1 MEEQDHIHQ
10 MFGIFL
16 AFAASHEAPQ
26 FIFSG
31 TSPLRGAYEPKQRLQ
46 LALACLLFLITPSAI
61 GQLLSGYSLAP
72 KDLTGPVQSM
82 IATEPIWVVDYHTL
96 VIDYRASGHLN
107 PDAAVLT
114 LRPGSVGPVTPRA
127 TNPENPFVE
136 GGDIIAVRGSDLIL
150 DGEPHTLRVDLRGK
164 AKKAQVDAL
173 RVVLPA
179 GARLKIASLHF
190 LADPGLLPCATSTPP
205 GMPAKSRPLLVHGP
219 LSCDGA
225 PATSLRGRES
235 ISIDAGGK
243 QGTTLY
249 VDLLAFAYL
258 PGFKS
263 YDASEPPRSGVINDP
278 SLVIATLRYADQPS
292 VREEQFPVL
301 VSQHRHELLNQKR
314 SLYALRLDPSRRLL
328 SVELTDRSSHVQLVV
343 FRAAI
348 SGHAESSSDEET
360 PVPSGAMSAKCDP
373 TAALGDSE
381 WFHLTDGAGKRAG
394 TLRAVLHKTP
404 SPHGLAL
411 SLEVT
416 NNSNQEADVT
426 LAFPSLTIH
435 VSSDSKD
442 VSYLFP
448 QAVATISS
456 KDASLSAE
464 YGPKF
469 LLQFTDVFGPRAG
482 CGVAVIVED
491 TSGQGKTFVLKK
503 ERDSVTDQTEYHIHL
518 AAHQTYS
525 APPATVVLHNG
536 DWRSGFRA
544 YQRWL
549 SSWYDQRTPQPA
561 WLQRSFYMR
570 RDYPIGGS
578 GLLFDEAHNRYTFSR
593 LLQDGRSFGGI
604 DFVDISGWSLS
615 EAKGRVG
622 DYPIELGGPADLR
635 ANIEQAKREHVP
647 TGLYF
652 EGYLVDKNSDVG
664 HQRGAQWQLIDK
676 DGKGKW
682 WPHSPE
688 MFFCPHVL
696 PWETYLSDRVAKVAK
711 QTGAQAVY
719 LDEFG
724 CSNWQCYAADHG
736 HPVGANMIG
745 GQIGMAKRVRKAL
758 DEEGMRQTILY
769 TECPQVDIA
778 APYVD
783 GSFTY
788 ALPSS
793 VPAAYGAKLNLWR
806 FAFPHVRLWDMLSS
820 GVEPHILSA
829 EDFRF
834 SFWHGDG
841 IWLKG
846 RSDTWYGQDILDFLR
861 WAHPLLLKHA
871 AAFGGEAE
879 PLIDSPDPHILIN
892 QFRGGGEVVYT
903 LFNNTY
909 ETRRLAFRGKT
920 ITLPPRG
927 VDLVA
932 EPSKSPSPIR
942 AHL

>member
-1 MEEQDHIHQ
+1 M
-10 MFGIFL
+10 
-16 AFAASHEAPQ
+16 
-26 FIFSG
+26 
-31 TSPLRGAYEPKQRLQ
+31 K
-46 LALACLLFLITPSAI
+46 
-61 GQLLSGYSLAP
+61 
-72 KDLTGPVQSM
+72 
-82 IATEPIWVVDYHTL
+82 
-96 VIDYRASGHLN
+96 

-127 TNPENPFVE
+127 TNPENPFV
-136 GGDIIAVRGSDLIL
+136 GGGEIVAVRGNDLIF
-150 DGEPHTLRVDLRGK
+150 DGEPHRLRVDLRGK
-164 AKKAQVDAL
+164 VKKPQVDAL
-173 RVVLPA
+173 RLVLPA
-179 GARLKIASLHF
+179 GARLKITSLHF
-190 LADPGLLPCATSTPP
+190 VADPGLLPCAASPP
-205 GMPAKSRPLLVHGP
+205 PEMPANSRPLRVHGP

-235 ISIDAGGK
+235 IFIEAAGK
-243 QGTTLY
+243 RGTTLY

-258 PGFKS
+258 PGFLG
-263 YDASEPPRSGVINDP
+263 YDASAPPRSAAIRDP
-278 SLVIATLRYADQPS
+278 SLVIATLRYADRPS
-292 VREEQFPVL
+292 VKEEQFPVL

-314 SLYALRLDPSRRLL
+314 SLYALRLDPSRRLF
-328 SVELTDRSSHVQLVV
+328 SVELADRSSHAQLVV
-343 FRAAI
+343 FRAAV
-348 SGHAESSSDEET
+348 SGQAEPSSDEET
-360 PVPSGAMSAKCDP
+360 PVPSIAMSAQCEAS
-373 TAALGDSE
+373 AALGDSE
-381 WFHLTDGAGKRAG
+381 WFHLADSAGKRVE
-394 TLRAVLHKTP
+394 TLQAVLHKTP
-404 SPHGLAL
+404 SPLGLAL
-411 SLEVT
+411 SLEMT
-416 NNSNQEADVT
+416 NASNQEAEVT

-435 VSSDSKD
+435 VSSDSQD

-456 KDASLSAE
+456 RDASLSAD

-469 LLQFTDVFGPRAG
+469 LLQFTDVFTPRAG
-482 CGVAVIVED
+482 CGAAVIVED
-491 TSGQGKTFVLKK
+491 TSGLAKTFVLKK
-503 ERDSVTDQTEYHIHL
+503 EGASVTDRTEYHIHL

-536 DWRSGFRA
+536 DWRSGFHA

-549 SSWYDQRTPQPA
+549 SSGYDPRTPQPA
-561 WLQRSFYMR
+561 WLQRAFYMR
-570 RDYPIGGS
+570 RDYPTGGS
-578 GLLFDEAHNRYTFSR
+578 GLLFDETTNRYTFGR
-593 LLQDGRSFGGI
+593 LLQDGQSFGGI
-604 DFVDISGWSLS
+604 DFIDISGWALS

-622 DYPIELGGPADLR
+622 DYPIQLGGPADLR
-635 ANIEQAKREHVP
+635 ANIQQAKRAHVA

-652 EGYLVDKNSDVG
+652 EGYLVDENSDVG
-664 HQRGAQWQLIDK
+664 HQHGAQWQLIEK

-682 WPHSPE
+682 WPNSPE
-688 MFFCPHVL
+688 MFLCPHVL
-696 PWETYLSDRVAKVAK
+696 DWQTYLSDRVASVAK

-724 CSNWQCYAADHG
+724 CSNWQCYAAGHG
-736 HPVGANMIG
+736 HPAGANMIG
-745 GQIGMAKRVRKAL
+745 GQIEMAKWVRKAL
-758 DEEGMRQTILY
+758 DGAGLRQTIVY

-806 FAFPHVRLWDMLSS
+806 FAFPRVRLWDMLSS

-841 IWLKG
+841 VWLKG
-846 RSDTWYGQDILDFLR
+846 RSDSWYGQDILDFLR

-879 PLIDSPDPHILIN
+879 PLIDSSDPHVLIN

-903 LFNNTY
+903 LFNNSY
-909 ETRRLAFRGKT
+909 ETRRLKFRGRA
-920 ITLPPRG
+920 ITLAPRG

-932 EPSKSPSPIR
+932 EGSG
-942 AHL
+942 

>member
-1 MEEQDHIHQ
+1 VKATRPH
-10 MFGIFL
+10 
-16 AFAASHEAPQ
+16 S
-26 FIFSG
+26 
-31 TSPLRGAYEPKQRLQ
+31 AYKQKLRLQ
-46 LALACLLFLITPSAI
+46 LALACLPLLITAMAT
-61 GQLLSGYSLAP
+61 GQLLSGYSLPA
-72 KDLTGPVQSM
+72 KELVGPVQSL
-82 IATEPIWVVDYHTL
+82 ITTDPIWVVDYHTL
-96 VIDYRASGHLN
+96 VIDYRASGHLS

-127 TNPENPFVE
+127 TNPENPFVQ
-136 GGDIIAVRGSDLIL
+136 GGDIIAVRASDLIL
-150 DGEPHTLRVDLRGK
+150 DGKPHRLSVDLRGK
-164 AKKAQVDAL
+164 VKKPQVDAL
-173 RVVLPA
+173 RLVLPA
-179 GARLKIASLHF
+179 GARLKITSLHF
-190 LADPGLLPCATSTPP
+190 LADPELLPCAASTPP
-205 GMPAKSRPLLVHGP
+205 EMPAKGSPLFVHGP
-219 LSCDGA
+219 LSCNGA

-235 ISIDAGGK
+235 ISIDAAGK

-249 VDLLAFAYL
+249 LDLLAFAYL
-258 PGFKS
+258 PGFIS
-263 YDASEPPRSGVINDP
+263 YDASAPPRSAAINDP
-278 SLVIATLRYADQPS
+278 SLVVATVRYADRPTVS
-292 VREEQFPVL
+292 EEQFPLL
-301 VSQHRHELLNQKR
+301 VPQHRHELLNQKR
-314 SLYALRLDPSRRLL
+314 SLYALRLDPTRRLL
-328 SVELTDRSSHVQLVV
+328 SVELTDRSAHAQLVL

-348 SGHAESSSDEET
+348 SDQAEIGTDEDA
-360 PVPSGAMSAKCDP
+360 PVLSAAMSANCEP
-373 TAALGDSE
+373 TATLSDSE
-381 WFHLTDGAGKRAG
+381 WFHLADSAGKPVD
-394 TLRAVLHKTP
+394 TLQAMLHKTP

-416 NNSNQEADVT
+416 NNSNQDADVT
-426 LAFPSLTIH
+426 LTFPSLTIH
-435 VSSDSKD
+435 VSNDPQD
-442 VSYLFP
+442 VTYLFP

-456 KDASLSAE
+456 NDATLSAD

-469 LLQFTDVFGPRAG
+469 LLQFTDVFAPRAG
-482 CGVAVIVED
+482 CGAAVIVED
-491 TSGQGKTFVLKK
+491 ASGSAKTFALSKQNA
-503 ERDSVTDQTEYHIHL
+503 SVTDRTEYRIHL

-536 DWRSGFRA
+536 DWRAGFHA
-544 YQRWL
+544 YQHWL
-549 SSWYDQRTPQPA
+549 TSWDAQRAPQPA

-578 GLLFDEAHNRYTFSR
+578 GLLFDETKNRYTFDR

-604 DFVDISGWSLS
+604 DFIDISGWALS

-652 EGYLVDKNSDVG
+652 EGYLVDTNSDVG
-664 HQRGAQWQLIDK
+664 HEHGAQWQLVEK
-676 DGKGKW
+676 DGKGKA
-682 WPHSPE
+682 WPNSPE
-688 MFFCPHVL
+688 IFLCPHVSA
-696 PWETYLSDRVAKVAK
+696 WQAYLTDRVASVAK

-724 CSNWQCYAADHG
+724 CDNWQCYATDHG
-736 HPVGANMIG
+736 HAPGANMIG
-745 GQIGMAKRVRKAL
+745 GQIAMAKQLRKTL
-758 DEEGMRQTILY
+758 DEEGLKQTILY

-806 FAFPHVRLWDMLSS
+806 FAFPHARLWDMLSS

-841 IWLKG
+841 VWLKG

-871 AAFGGEAE
+871 AAFAGEAE

-909 ETRRLAFRGKT
+909 ETRRLTFRDST
-920 ITLPPRG
+920 ITLAPRG

-932 EPSKSPSPIR
+932 EPRKSPI
-942 AHL
+942 AHH

>member
-1 MEEQDHIHQ
+1 VKATPPHS
-10 MFGIFL
+10 
-16 AFAASHEAPQ
+16 AF
-26 FIFSG
+26 
-31 TSPLRGAYEPKQRLQ
+31 KQKLRLQ
-46 LALACLLFLITPSAI
+46 LALACLPFLIAATAT
-61 GQLLSGYSLAP
+61 GQLLSGYSLPA
-72 KDLTGPVQSM
+72 KELIGPVNSLL
-82 IATEPIWVVDYHTL
+82 ATDPIWVVDYHTL
-96 VIDYRASGHLN
+96 IIDYRASGHLG

-136 GGDIIAVRGSDLIL
+136 GGDVIAVRASDLIL
-150 DGEPHTLRVDLRGK
+150 DGKPHRLSVDLRGK
-164 AKKAQVDAL
+164 IKKPQVDAL
-173 RVVLPA
+173 RLVLPA
-179 GARLKIASLHF
+179 GARLNITSLRF
-190 LADPGLLPCATSTPP
+190 LADPELLPCATSIPP
-205 GMPAKSRPLLVHGP
+205 QMPAKSSPLQLHGP

-235 ISIDAGGK
+235 ISIHAAEK
-243 QGTTLY
+243 QGATLY
-249 VDLLAFAYL
+249 LDLLAFAYL
-258 PGFKS
+258 PGFIS
-263 YDASEPPRSGVINDP
+263 YDASAPPRSGAISDP
-278 SLVIATLRYADQPS
+278 SLIVATLRYADQPS
-292 VREEQFPVL
+292 ASEEQFPLL

-314 SLYALRLDPSRRLL
+314 SLYALRLDPTRRLL
-328 SVELTDRSSHVQLVV
+328 SVELTDRSAHAQLVV

-348 SGHAESSSDEET
+348 SDQVEVSTDEET
-360 PVPSGAMSAKCDP
+360 PVPSAAMSAKCKA
-373 TAALGDSE
+373 TAALGNSD
-381 WFHLTDGAGKRAG
+381 WFHLADSAGKHVD
-394 TLRAVLHKTP
+394 TMQAVLHKTP
-404 SPHGLAL
+404 SPDGLAL
-411 SLEVT
+411 SLAVT
-416 NNSNQEADVT
+416 NTSDQDADIT
-426 LAFPSLTIH
+426 LDFPSLTIQ
-435 VSSDSKD
+435 VSSDPQD

-448 QAVATISS
+448 QGIATISN
-456 KDASLSAE
+456 KDATFSAD
-464 YGPKF
+464 YGSKF
-469 LLQFTDVFGPRAG
+469 LLQFIDVFASRAG
-482 CGVAVIVED
+482 CGAAVIVED
-491 TSGQGKTFVLKK
+491 TSGQAKTFTLTKQK
-503 ERDSVTDQTEYHIHL
+503 DSVTNRTEYHIHL

-525 APPATVVLHNG
+525 APPVTVVLHNG

-549 SSWYDQRTPQPA
+549 TSWHDQPSPQPA

-578 GLLFDEAHNRYTFSR
+578 GLLFDETKNRYTFDR

-604 DFVDISGWSLS
+604 DFIDISGWALS

-622 DYPIELGGPADLR
+622 DYPIELGGPQDLR

-652 EGYLVDKNSDVG
+652 EGYLVDTNSDIG
-664 HQRGAQWQLIDK
+664 REHGAQWQLIEE
-676 DGKGKW
+676 DGKGKV

-688 MFFCPHVL
+688 IFLCPHVSA
-696 PWETYLSDRVAKVAK
+696 WETYLTDRVASVAK

-724 CSNWQCYAADHG
+724 CDNWQCSATDHG
-736 HPVGANMIG
+736 HRPGANMIG
-745 GQIGMAKRVRKAL
+745 GQIGMAKRLRKVL
-758 DEEGMRQTILY
+758 DEEGLKQTILY

-793 VPAAYGAKLNLWR
+793 VAAAYGAKLNLWR

-841 IWLKG
+841 VWLKG
-846 RSDTWYGQDILDFLR
+846 RSDTWYGEDILDFLR

-871 AAFGGEAE
+871 AAFSGEAE

-903 LFNNTY
+903 LFNNSY
-909 ETRRLAFRGKT
+909 ETRRLTFHGRT
-920 ITLPPRG
+920 IALPPRG

-932 EPSKSPSPIR
+932 EPGNST
-942 AHL
+942 L

>member
-1 MEEQDHIHQ
+1 MTRLPDQRVKTTPPHSTHKRK
-10 MFGIFL
+10 L
-16 AFAASHEAPQ
+16 
-26 FIFSG
+26 
-31 TSPLRGAYEPKQRLQ
+31 RLQ
-46 LALACLLFLITPSAI
+46 FALAYLPFLIAATAI
-61 GQLLSGYSLAP
+61 GQLLSGYSLPP
-72 KDLTGPVQSM
+72 KVLTGPVQSL
-82 IATEPIWVVDYHTL
+82 IATDPIWVADYHTL

-107 PDAAVLT
+107 PDTAVLT

-136 GGDIIAVRGSDLIL
+136 GGDIIAVRASDLIV
-150 DGEPHTLRVDLRGK
+150 DGEPHRLSVDLRGK
-164 AKKAQVDAL
+164 IKKPQVDAL
-173 RVVLPA
+173 RLVLPA
-179 GARLKIASLHF
+179 GARLNITSLHF
-190 LADPGLLPCATSTPP
+190 LADPELLPCATSTPP
-205 GMPAKSRPLLVHGP
+205 EMPAKSSPLLVHGP

-235 ISIDAGGK
+235 ISIDTAGK
-243 QGTTLY
+243 QGATLY
-249 VDLLAFAYL
+249 LDLLAFAYL
-258 PGFKS
+258 PGFIS
-263 YDASEPPRSGVINDP
+263 YDASAPPHSAAISDP
-278 SLVIATLRYADQPS
+278 SLVIATLRYAGQPS
-292 VREEQFPVL
+292 ASEEQFPML
-301 VSQHRHELLNQKR
+301 VSQHRHELLNQTR
-314 SLYALRLDPSRRLL
+314 SLYALRLDPTRRLL
-328 SVELTDRSSHVQLVV
+328 SVQLTDRSAHAQLVV

-348 SGHAESSSDEET
+348 SGQAETSTDEET
-360 PVPSGAMSAKCDP
+360 PVPSAAMSAKCEV
-373 TAALGDSE
+373 AANLGNSE
-381 WFHLTDGAGKRAG
+381 WFHLSDNAGKPVD
-394 TLRAVLHKTP
+394 TLHAALHKAP
-404 SPHGLAL
+404 SPHGLDL

-416 NNSNQEADVT
+416 NTSDQDADVM

-435 VSSDSKD
+435 VSSDPQD

-448 QAVATISS
+448 QPAATIASQ
-456 KDASLSAE
+456 DQSLSAD

-469 LLQFTDVFGPRAG
+469 LLQFTDVFAPRAG
-482 CGVAVIVED
+482 CGAAVIIED
-491 TSGQGKTFVLKK
+491 TSGQAKNFVLKK
-503 ERDSVTDQTEYHIHL
+503 ETDSVTDRTEYHIHL

-525 APPATVVLHNG
+525 PPPVTVVLHDG
-536 DWRSGFRA
+536 DWRSGFHA

-549 SSWYDQRTPQPA
+549 SSWHDRGTPQPA
-561 WLQRSFYMR
+561 WLQRSFYVR

-578 GLLFDEAHNRYTFSR
+578 GLLFDATKNRYTFDR

-604 DFVDISGWSLS
+604 DFIDISGWALS

-635 ANIEQAKREHVP
+635 ANIEQARREHVP

-652 EGYLVDKNSDVG
+652 EGYLVDTNSDVG
-664 HQRGAQWQLIDK
+664 REHGAQWQLIEK
-676 DGKGKW
+676 NGEGKV
-682 WPHSPE
+682 WPNSPE
-688 MFFCPHVL
+688 IFLCPHVAA
-696 PWETYLSDRVAKVAK
+696 WQTYLTDRVASVAK
-711 QTGAQAVY
+711 LTGAQAVY

-724 CSNWQCYAADHG
+724 CDNWQCYATGHG
-736 HPVGANMIG
+736 HPAGANMID
-745 GQIGMAKRVRKAL
+745 GQIAMARQLRKAL
-758 DEEGMRQTILY
+758 DEDGLKQTILY

-841 IWLKG
+841 VWLKG
-846 RSDTWYGQDILDFLR
+846 RSDTWYGEDILGFLR

-871 AAFGGEAE
+871 AAFSGEAE

-892 QFRGGGEVVYT
+892 QFRGGSEVVYT
-903 LFNNTY
+903 LFNNSY
-909 ETRRLAFRGKT
+909 ETRRLTFHGRT
-920 ITLPPRG
+920 IALPPRG

-932 EPSKSPSPIR
+932 EPGKST
-942 AHL
+942 L

>member
-1 MEEQDHIHQ
+1 VKTTPPDSAYKRE
-10 MFGIFL
+10 
-16 AFAASHEAPQ
+16 
-26 FIFSG
+26 
-31 TSPLRGAYEPKQRLQ
+31 LRLKF
-46 LALACLLFLITPSAI
+46 ALACLPFLITATAI
-61 GQLLSGYSLAP
+61 GQLLSGYSLPP
-72 KDLTGPVQSM
+72 KDLIGPVQSL
-82 IATEPIWVVDYHTL
+82 IATDPIWVVDYHTL
-96 VIDYRASGHLN
+96 AIDYRASGHLN
-107 PDAAVLT
+107 PAAAVLT

-136 GGDIIAVRGSDLIL
+136 GGDIIAVRASDLIF
-150 DGEPHTLRVDLRGK
+150 DGELHRLSVDLRGK
-164 AKKAQVDAL
+164 AKKPQVDAL
-173 RVVLPA
+173 RLALPA
-179 GARLKIASLHF
+179 GARLKITSLHF

-205 GMPAKSRPLLVHGP
+205 EMPVKSSPLSVHGP

-235 ISIDAGGK
+235 IFVDAAGK
-243 QGTTLY
+243 HGTTLY
-249 VDLLAFAYL
+249 LDLLAFAYL
-258 PGFKS
+258 PGFIS
-263 YDASEPPRSGVINDP
+263 YDASAPPRSAAINDP
-278 SLVIATLRYADQPS
+278 SLVIATLRYAGQPS
-292 VREEQFPVL
+292 ASEEQFPVL

-328 SVELTDRSSHVQLVV
+328 SVVLTDRSPHAQLVV

-348 SGHAESSSDEET
+348 SDQAEASSDEAT
-360 PVPSGAMSAKCDP
+360 PVPSVAMSAKCEA
-373 TAALGDSE
+373 TATLGNSE
-381 WFHLTDGAGKRAG
+381 WFHLSDSAGKQVEA
-394 TLRAVLHKTP
+394 LQAVLHKAP
-404 SPHGLAL
+404 SPQGLAL

-416 NNSNQEADVT
+416 NASNQDADVT

-435 VSSDSKD
+435 VASDSQD
-442 VSYLFP
+442 ISYLFP
-448 QAVATISS
+448 QAVATISA
-456 KDASLSAE
+456 KDATLSAD

-469 LLQFTDVFGPRAG
+469 LLQFTDIFAPRTG
-482 CGVAVIVED
+482 CGAAVIVED
-491 TSGQGKTFVLKK
+491 TSGQAKTFVLKK
-503 ERDSVTDQTEYHIHL
+503 ERDSVTDRAEYHIHL
-518 AAHQTYS
+518 AAHETYS
-525 APPATVVLHNG
+525 APPATVVFHNG
-536 DWRSGFRA
+536 DWRSGFHA

-549 SSWYDQRTPQPA
+549 TSWHDQGAPQPA
-561 WLQRSFYMR
+561 WLERSFYMR

-578 GLLFDEAHNRYTFSR
+578 GLLFDELKNRYTFDR
-593 LLQDGRSFGGI
+593 LLQDGRTFGGI
-604 DFVDISGWSLS
+604 DFIDISGWALS

-635 ANIEQAKREHVP
+635 ANIQQARREHVP

-664 HQRGAQWQLIDK
+664 RDHGAQWQLIEK
-676 DGKGKW
+676 DGNGKV

-688 MFFCPHVL
+688 IFLCPHVSA
-696 PWETYLSDRVAKVAK
+696 WQSYLTDRVASVAK
-711 QTGAQAVY
+711 QTGARAVY

-724 CSNWQCYAADHG
+724 CDNWQCYATDHG
-736 HPVGANMIG
+736 HPAGANMIG
-745 GQIGMAKRVRKAL
+745 GQIGMAKQLREAL
-758 DEEGMRQTILY
+758 DEEGLKQTILY

-841 IWLKG
+841 VWLKG
-846 RSDTWYGQDILDFLR
+846 RSDTWYGKDILDFLR

-871 AAFGGEAE
+871 AAFAGDAE

-892 QFRGGGEVVYT
+892 QFRGGGEIVYT

-909 ETRRLAFRGKT
+909 ETRRVTFHGRT
-920 ITLPPRG
+920 ITLAPRG

-932 EPSKSPSPIR
+932 EPRHPSR
-942 AHL
+942 SNW

>member
-1 MEEQDHIHQ
+1 MK
-10 MFGIFL
+10 
-16 AFAASHEAPQ
+16 
-26 FIFSG
+26 
-31 TSPLRGAYEPKQRLQ
+31 TTPLPSAHRILLRLH
-46 LALACLLFLITPSAI
+46 LVLACFPFLITAPAI
-61 GQLLSGYSLAP
+61 GQLLSGYSLPP
-72 KDLTGPVQSM
+72 KVLTGPVQSL
-82 IATEPIWVVDYHTL
+82 IATDPIWVADYHTL

-107 PDAAVLT
+107 PAVAVLT

-136 GGDIIAVRGSDLIL
+136 GGDIIAVRASDLIF
-150 DGEPHTLRVDLRGK
+150 DGEPHRLSVDLRSK
-164 AKKAQVDAL
+164 IKKPQVDAL
-173 RVVLPA
+173 RLVVPA
-179 GARLKIASLHF
+179 GARLNITSMHF
-190 LADPGLLPCATSTPP
+190 LADRELLPCATSTPP
-205 GMPAKSRPLLVHGP
+205 PMPVKSTPLSVHGP
-219 LSCDGA
+219 LTCDGA

-235 ISIDAGGK
+235 ISIDAAGK
-243 QGTTLY
+243 QGATLY
-249 VDLLAFAYL
+249 LDLLAFAYL
-258 PGFKS
+258 PGFIS
-263 YDASEPPRSGVINDP
+263 YDASAPPRSAAISDP
-278 SLVIATLRYADQPS
+278 SLVIATLRYAGQPS
-292 VREEQFPVL
+292 ASEEQFPLL

-314 SLYALRLDPSRRLL
+314 SLYALRLDPTRRLL
-328 SVELTDRSSHVQLVV
+328 SVELTDRSAHAQLVV

-348 SGHAESSSDEET
+348 SDQVETSTDEET
-360 PVPSGAMSAKCDP
+360 PIPSTAMKAQCET
-373 TAALGDSE
+373 TATLGDSE
-381 WFHLTDGAGKRAG
+381 WFHLADSTGKRVDN
-394 TLRAVLHKTP
+394 LKAVLHKTP
-404 SPHGLAL
+404 SPHGLDL

-416 NNSNQEADVT
+416 NTSDQDADVT

-435 VSSDSKD
+435 VSSNSQD

-448 QAVATISS
+448 QGVATISS
-456 KDASLSAE
+456 DDATLSAE

-469 LLQFTDVFGPRAG
+469 LLQFTDVFAPRAG
-482 CGVAVIVED
+482 CGAAVIIED
-491 TSGQGKTFVLKK
+491 TSGLAKTFVLKK
-503 ERDSVTDQTEYHIHL
+503 EMDSVTDRTEYHIHL

-525 APPATVVLHNG
+525 APPAAVVLHNG
-536 DWRSGFRA
+536 DWRPGFHA

-549 SSWYDQRTPQPA
+549 SSWQNQNAPQPE

-578 GLLFDEAHNRYTFSR
+578 GLLFDEANNRYTFNR

-604 DFVDISGWSLS
+604 DFIDISGWALS

-652 EGYLVDKNSDVG
+652 EGYLVDTNSDVG
-664 HQRGAQWQLIDK
+664 REHGAQWQLIEK
-676 DGKGKW
+676 NGKGKV
-682 WPHSPE
+682 WPNSPE
-688 MFFCPHVL
+688 IFLCPHVSA
-696 PWETYLSDRVAKVAK
+696 WQTYLTDRVASVAK

-724 CSNWQCYAADHG
+724 CDNWQCYAAGHG
-736 HPVGANMIG
+736 HPAGANMFG
-745 GQIGMAKRVRKAL
+745 GQIGMAKRLRKVL
-758 DEEGMRQTILY
+758 DEEGLKQTILY

-793 VPAAYGAKLNLWR
+793 VPGAYGAKLNLWR

-820 GVEPHILSA
+820 GVEPHILSP

-841 IWLKG
+841 VWLKG
-846 RSDTWYGQDILDFLR
+846 RSDTWYGQDVLDFLR

-871 AAFGGEAE
+871 AAFAGEAE

-903 LFNNTY
+903 LFNNSY
-909 ETRRLAFRGKT
+909 ETRRVTFRDRT
-920 ITLPPRG
+920 VTLPPRG
-927 VDLVA
+927 VDLIA
-932 EPSKSPSPIR
+932 DFTRGTER
-942 AHL
+942 AP

>member
-1 MEEQDHIHQ
+1 M
-10 MFGIFL
+10 
-16 AFAASHEAPQ
+16 
-26 FIFSG
+26 
-31 TSPLRGAYEPKQRLQ
+31 
-46 LALACLLFLITPSAI
+46 
-61 GQLLSGYSLAP
+61 GQLLSGYSLPA
-72 KDLTGPVQSM
+72 KELIGPVQSL
-82 IATEPIWVVDYHTL
+82 IATDPIWVADYHTL
-96 VIDYRASGHLN
+96 VIDYRASGHLH

-136 GGDIIAVRGSDLIL
+136 GGDVIAVRGSDLVF
-150 DGEPHTLRVDLRGK
+150 DGEPHRLSIELRGK
-164 AKKAQVDAL
+164 IKKPQVDAL
-173 RVVLPA
+173 RLVLPA
-179 GARLKIASLHF
+179 GARLKITSLHF

-205 GMPAKSRPLLVHGP
+205 EMPAKSTPLLVHGP

-225 PATSLRGRES
+225 AATSLRGRES
-235 ISIDAGGK
+235 ISIDSAGK

-249 VDLLAFAYL
+249 LDLLAFAYL
-258 PGFKS
+258 PGFIG
-263 YDASEPPRSGVINDP
+263 YDASAPPRSAPITDP

-292 VREEQFPVL
+292 VGEEQFPVL
-301 VSQHRHELLNQKR
+301 VSQHRHQLLNQKR
-314 SLYALRLDPSRRLL
+314 ALYALQLDPSRRLL
-328 SVELTDRSSHVQLVV
+328 SVELTDRSAHAQLVV

-348 SGHAESSSDEET
+348 SDQAETSSDEEA
-360 PVPSGAMSAKCDP
+360 PVPSVAMSAKCEA
-373 TAALGDSE
+373 TATLRDSE
-381 WFHLTDGAGKRAG
+381 WFHLADSVGKPID
-394 TLRAVLHKTP
+394 TLQAVLHKTP

-416 NNSNQEADVT
+416 NTSNQDAEVT
-426 LAFPSLTIH
+426 LTFPSLTIH
-435 VSSDSKD
+435 VSSDSQD

-456 KDASLSAE
+456 QQQSLSAD

-469 LLQFTDVFGPRAG
+469 LLQFTDVFAPRSG
-482 CGVAVIVED
+482 CGAAVIVED
-491 TSGQGKTFVLKK
+491 TSGQAKTFALTKQS
-503 ERDSVTDQTEYHIHL
+503 DSVTDRTEYHIHI

-525 APPATVVLHNG
+525 APPATVVFHNG
-536 DWRSGFRA
+536 DWRSGFKA

-549 SSWYDQRTPQPA
+549 SSWQDQNTPQPA

-578 GLLFDEAHNRYTFSR
+578 GLLFDEAKNRYTFDR
-593 LLQDGRSFGGI
+593 LLQDGQSFGGI
-604 DFVDISGWSLS
+604 DFIDISGWALS

-635 ANIEQAKREHVP
+635 ANIEQAKRAHVP

-652 EGYLVDKNSDVG
+652 EGYLVDTNSDVG
-664 HQRGAQWQLIDK
+664 REHGAQWQLIEK
-676 DGKGKW
+676 DGMGKS

-688 MFFCPHVL
+688 IFLCPHVSA
-696 PWETYLSDRVAKVAK
+696 WQTYLTDRVARVAK

-724 CSNWQCYAADHG
+724 CGNWQCYAADHG
-736 HPVGANMIG
+736 HPAGANMIG
-745 GQIGMAKRVRKAL
+745 GQIGMAKRLRKTL
-758 DEEGMRQTILY
+758 DEEGLRQTILY

-778 APYVD
+778 ASYVD

-793 VPAAYGAKLNLWR
+793 IPAAYGAKLNLWR

-841 IWLKG
+841 VWLKG

-871 AAFGGEAE
+871 AAFAGEAD

-892 QFRGGGEVVYT
+892 QFRGGGEIVDT

-909 ETRRLAFRGKT
+909 ETRRLTFRGRT

-932 EPSKSPSPIR
+932 ESDKSTP
-942 AHL
+942 

>member
-1 MEEQDHIHQ
+1 MKANPPHS
-10 MFGIFL
+10 
-16 AFAASHEAPQ
+16 AYRRK
-26 FIFSG
+26 
-31 TSPLRGAYEPKQRLQ
+31 LRLHF
-46 LALACLLFLITPSAI
+46 ALACLPFLIAATAI
-61 GQLLSGYSLAP
+61 GQLLSGYSLPP
-72 KDLTGPVQSM
+72 KVLTGPVQSL
-82 IATEPIWVVDYHTL
+82 IATDPIWVADYHTL

-136 GGDIIAVRGSDLIL
+136 GGDIIAVRASDLIF
-150 DGEPHTLRVDLRGK
+150 DGEPHRLSVDLRGK
-164 AKKAQVDAL
+164 IKKPQVDAL
-173 RVVLPA
+173 RLVLPA
-179 GARLKIASLHF
+179 GARLKIVSMHF
-190 LADPGLLPCATSTPP
+190 LADQELLPCATSTPP
-205 GMPAKSRPLLVHGP
+205 EMPAKSSPLLVHGL

-235 ISIDAGGK
+235 ISIDTAGK
-243 QGTTLY
+243 QGATLY
-249 VDLLAFAYL
+249 LDLLAFAYL
-258 PGFKS
+258 PGFIS
-263 YDASEPPRSGVINDP
+263 YDASAPPRSAAISDP
-278 SLVIATLRYADQPS
+278 SLVIAALRYADHPS
-292 VREEQFPVL
+292 VRDEQFPVL

-314 SLYALRLDPSRRLL
+314 SLYALRLDPTRRLL
-328 SVELTDRSSHVQLVV
+328 SVELTDRSAHAQLVV

-348 SGHAESSSDEET
+348 SDQAETSLDEET
-360 PVPSGAMSAKCDP
+360 PVPSAAVSPKCEA

-381 WFHLTDGAGKRAG
+381 WFRLADSVGKPVD
-394 TLRAVLHKTP
+394 TLQAVLHKTP
-404 SPHGLAL
+404 SPDGLAL
-411 SLEVT
+411 SLAVT
-416 NNSNQEADVT
+416 NTSDQDADFT
-426 LAFPSLTIH
+426 LDFPSLKIH
-435 VSSDSKD
+435 VSSDSQD

-448 QAVATISS
+448 QGVATISS
-456 KDASLSAE
+456 DDATLSAE

-469 LLQFTDVFGPRAG
+469 LLQFTDVFAPRAG
-482 CGVAVIVED
+482 CGAAVIIED
-491 TSGQGKTFVLKK
+491 TSGQAKTFVLKK
-503 ERDSVTDQTEYHIHL
+503 ERDSVTDRTEYHIHL
-518 AAHQTYS
+518 SAHQTYS
-525 APPATVVLHNG
+525 ASPATVVLHNG
-536 DWRSGFRA
+536 DWRSGFHA

-549 SSWYDQRTPQPA
+549 SSWQDQSTPQPA

-578 GLLFDEAHNRYTFSR
+578 GLLFDETKNRYTFDR

-604 DFVDISGWSLS
+604 DFIDISGWALS

-652 EGYLVDKNSDVG
+652 EGYLVDTNSDVG
-664 HQRGAQWQLIDK
+664 REHGAQWQLIEK
-676 DGKGKW
+676 NGKGKV
-682 WPHSPE
+682 WPNSPE
-688 MFFCPHVL
+688 IFLCPHVSA
-696 PWETYLSDRVAKVAK
+696 WQTYLTHRVASVAK
-711 QTGAQAVY
+711 QTGVQAVY

-724 CSNWQCYAADHG
+724 CDNWQCYATGHG
-736 HPVGANMIG
+736 HPPGANMIG
-745 GQIGMAKRVRKAL
+745 GQIAMAKQLRKAL
-758 DEEGMRQTILY
+758 DEDGLTQTVLY

-841 IWLKG
+841 VWLKG
-846 RSDTWYGQDILDFLR
+846 RSDSWYGQDILDFLR
-861 WAHPLLLKHA
+861 WAHPQLLKHA
-871 AAFGGEAE
+871 AAFAGEGE
-879 PLIDSPDPHILIN
+879 PLIDSPDSHILIN

-903 LFNNTY
+903 LFNNSY
-909 ETRRLAFRGKT
+909 ETRRLTFHGRTK
-920 ITLPPRG
+920 TLPPRE

-932 EPSKSPSPIR
+932 EPAKSQFTAENSR
-942 AHL
+942 H

>member
-1 MEEQDHIHQ
+1 M
-10 MFGIFL
+10 
-16 AFAASHEAPQ
+16 
-26 FIFSG
+26 
-31 TSPLRGAYEPKQRLQ
+31 
-46 LALACLLFLITPSAI
+46 
-61 GQLLSGYSLAP
+61 LSGYSLPP
-72 KDLTGPVQSM
+72 KELTGPVQSV
-82 IATEPIWVVDYHTL
+82 IATDPIWVVDYHTL
-96 VIDYRASGHLN
+96 VIDYRASGHVK

-127 TNPENPFVE
+127 TNPENPFV
-136 GGDIIAVRGSDLIL
+136 GGEEIIAVRASDLIF
-150 DGEPHTLRVDLRGK
+150 DGEPHRLRVDLRGK
-164 AKKAQVDAL
+164 VKKPQVDAL
-173 RVVLPA
+173 RLVLPA
-179 GARLKIASLHF
+179 GARLKITSLHF
-190 LADPGLLPCATSTPP
+190 VADPGLLPCAASPP
-205 GMPAKSRPLLVHGP
+205 PEMPANSRPLPVHGP

-235 ISIDAGGK
+235 ISIEAAGK
-243 QGTTLY
+243 RGTTLY

-258 PGFKS
+258 PGFLG
-263 YDASEPPRSGVINDP
+263 YDASAPPRSAAIRDP
-278 SLVIATLRYADQPS
+278 SLVVATLRYADRPS
-292 VREEQFPVL
+292 VKEEQFPVL

-328 SVELTDRSSHVQLVV
+328 SVELADRSSHAQLVV
-343 FRAAI
+343 FRAAV
-348 SGHAESSSDEET
+348 SGQAEPSSDEET
-360 PVPSGAMSAKCDP
+360 PVPSIAMSAQCEAS
-373 TAALGDSE
+373 AALGASE
-381 WFHLTDGAGKRAG
+381 WFHLADSAGKRVE
-394 TLRAVLHKTP
+394 TLQAVLHKTP

-411 SLEVT
+411 SLEMT
-416 NNSNQEADVT
+416 NTSNQEADVT

-435 VSSDSKD
+435 LSSDAQD

-456 KDASLSAE
+456 KDASLSAD

-469 LLQFTDVFGPRAG
+469 LLQFTDVFAPRAG
-482 CGVAVIVED
+482 CGAAVIVED
-491 TSGQGKTFVLKK
+491 TSGLAKTFVLKK
-503 ERDSVTDQTEYHIHL
+503 EGDSVTDRTEYHIHL

-536 DWRSGFRA
+536 DWRSGFHA

-549 SSWYDQRTPQPA
+549 SRGYDPRTSQPA

-578 GLLFDEAHNRYTFSR
+578 GLLFDETNNRYTFGR
-593 LLQDGRSFGGI
+593 LLQDGQSFGGI
-604 DFVDISGWSLS
+604 DFIDISGWALS

-622 DYPIELGGPADLR
+622 DYPIQLGGPADLR
-635 ANIEQAKREHVP
+635 ANIQQAKREHVA

-664 HQRGAQWQLIDK
+664 HQHGAQWQLIEK

-682 WPHSPE
+682 WPNSPE
-688 MFFCPHVL
+688 MFLCPHVL
-696 PWETYLSDRVAKVAK
+696 DWQTYLSDRVASVAK

-724 CSNWQCYAADHG
+724 CSNWQCYAAGHG
-736 HPVGANMIG
+736 HPAGANMIG
-745 GQIGMAKRVRKAL
+745 GQIGMAKRVRKTL
-758 DEEGMRQTILY
+758 DEAGLRQTIVY

-806 FAFPHVRLWDMLSS
+806 FAFPRVRLWDMLSS

-841 IWLKG
+841 VWLKG
-846 RSDTWYGQDILDFLR
+846 RSDTWYGQDILEFLR

-879 PLIDSPDPHILIN
+879 PLIDSPDPHVLIN

-903 LFNNTY
+903 LFNNSY
-909 ETRRLAFRGKT
+909 ETRRLNFRGRT
-920 ITLPPRG
+920 ITLRPRG

-932 EPSKSPSPIR
+932 EGGRSPLAVQAR
-942 AHL
+942 L